1 MTAAPGCEPRDFD
14 KMPDPAPSPKRRPT
28 LAQLAQVAELL
39 ASFAVVVSLV
49 FLVAEVR
56 RNTEVTRAAAYDRS
70 VDALNQWRLTIASDR
85 DLATL
90 WQAYRTDRQQ
100 FESDP
105 QIQVLLNILWGL
117 YENAYYSNR
126 YRLLGASEW
135 SRFQRQICTFYKA
148 DPDRW
153 SRPFQERGLQPIR
166 NLLTEEFATY
176 VESSC

>member
-1 MTAAPGCEPRDFD
+1 
-14 KMPDPAPSPKRRPT
+14 MPDPALSPTRGVT

-90 WQAYRTDRQQ
+90 WQAYRT
-100 FESDP
+100 E
-105 QIQVLLNILWGL
+105 
-117 YENAYYSNR
+117 
-126 YRLLGASEW
+126 
-135 SRFQRQICTFYKA
+135 TK
-148 DPDRW
+148 
-153 SRPFQERGLQPIR
+153 
-166 NLLTEEFATY
+166 
-176 VESSC
+176 